1 MESSHVQSVTTAIA
15 SSDYAR
21 LLSIFTPSPSSPWS
35 TLGPGEQRS
44 LCAHFINTAV
54 SSSTFFPGALASST
68 GIVSVIATTLA
79 HLPPAGVE
87 GGADNTLRQLL
98 FDHYCELGEYG
109 TAAKYL
115 AGLRMLSGG
124 DDGASNDNNATS
136 SPYYMTPVQRVDVFV
151 KVAECYLEEDLTVE
165 AEGAVTKAG
174 TIIESTGIGSGILSS
189 SSSSADEEKNDDELA
204 TTTTKDATVIT
215 LMLRYKSTYA
225 RVLDSNRKF
234 LQAAV
239 KYHDLSC
246 SYLYTDAIDPDDL
259 LIMLGKAITMAI
271 LSPNSAQ
278 RQRVLGLV
286 YKDPRLYMLDTIT
299 EYQSH
304 SSVVT
309 KMYLNRV
316 VQKRE
321 LELFESSLVEH
332 QRAIMADGLTIVE
345 RGVLEHNMVAV
356 SQLYTSIYF
365 NQLCIL
371 LGGIVDATKAE
382 KVAAKMITDGSLHG
396 TIDEVEGILYF
407 NATSTMSKETK
418 DVSSLALLHWDDTI
432 TSFCTQLN
440 KVTDVVRSKS

>member
-1 MESSHVQSVTTAIA
+1 
-15 SSDYAR
+15 
-21 LLSIFTPSPSSPWS
+21 
-35 TLGPGEQRS
+35 
-44 LCAHFINTAV
+44 
-54 SSSTFFPGALASST
+54 
-68 GIVSVIATTLA
+68 
-79 HLPPAGVE
+79 
-87 GGADNTLRQLL
+87 LL
-98 FDHYCELGEYG
+98 FDYYCELGEYG

-115 AGLRMLSGG
+115 AGLRMLSS
-124 DDGASNDNNATS
+124 DDGNNNDNNNNATS

-189 SSSSADEEKNDDELA
+189 STSSADDEKNSDD
-204 TTTTKDATVIT
+204 TNTTKDETIIT

-225 RVLDSNRKF
+225 RVLDVNRKF

-239 KYHDLSC
+239 KYHDLSL

-286 YKDPRLYMLDTIT
+286 YKDPRLYMLDAIT

-309 KMYLNRV
+309 KVYLNRI

-321 LELFESSLVEH
+321 LELFESSLADH

-365 NQLCIL
+365 TQLCIL
-371 LGGIVDATKAE
+371 LGGD
-382 KVAAKMITDGSLHG
+382 
-396 TIDEVEGILYF
+396 
-407 NATSTMSKETK
+407 
-418 DVSSLALLHWDDTI
+418 
-432 TSFCTQLN
+432 CRCQ
-440 KVTDVVRSKS
+440 

>member
-1 MESSHVQSVTTAIA
+1 M
-15 SSDYAR
+15 
-21 LLSIFTPSPSSPWS
+21 
-35 TLGPGEQRS
+35 
-44 LCAHFINTAV
+44 AV
-54 SSSTFFPGALASST
+54 SSPTFFPAQDQGLDP
-68 GIVSVIATTLA
+68 GIVSVISTTLA

-87 GGADNTLRQLL
+87 GGADNALRQLL

-124 DDGASNDNNATS
+124 DDGTTNDNNNTT
-136 SPYYMTPVQRVDVFV
+136 SPYYMTPFQRVDVFV

-174 TIIESTGIGSGILSS
+174 TIIESTGIGSGIMST
-189 SSSSADEEKNDDELA
+189 EKNSNDDDDDDDELTTPA
-204 TTTTKDATVIT
+204 TTAKDETIIT

-225 RVLDSNRKF
+225 RVLDINRKF

-239 KYHDLSC
+239 KYHDLSL

-286 YKDPRLYMLDTIT
+286 YKDPRLYMLDAIT

-321 LELFESSLVEH
+321 LELFESSLAEH

-365 NQLCIL
+365 TQLCIL
-371 LGGIVDATKAE
+371 LGGIVDANKAE

-407 NATSTMSKETK
+407 NATSSTTSKETK
-418 DVSSLALLHWDDTI
+418 DVSSSAILHWDETI
-432 TSFCTQLN
+432 TTFCTQLN